1 MAQDRR
7 RLGVPVRLVAV
18 AVTSVLLLAA
28 GATAAFA
35 GGSTSPC
42 STRDQARFFRQWG
55 DPNSY
60 FLVPNGGFESGA
72 QDWWLS
78 GGAHVVWG
86 NEWYSVGGWADTK
99 SLRIPAGATAESRT
113 ICVGVG
119 EDSVRLFVKKPRV
132 AGAVLHVE
140 ATVRN
145 RDTDEVAQAAFDV
158 ESDVASS
165 GWVPTSVL
173 AIPNLLGSDGGQQE
187 LTLRFT
193 TLGTAAT
200 WYIDD
205 VFVDPW
211 KLR

>member
-18 AVTSVLLLAA
+18 AVMCALVLAA

-35 GGSTSPC
+35 GGTPHPC
-42 STRDQARFFRQWG
+42 STRDEARVFRLWG
-55 DPNSY
+55 DSNSY
-60 FLVPNGGFESGA
+60 FLMPNGGFESGA

-78 GGAHVVWG
+78 GGARVVWG
-86 NEWYSVGGWADTK
+86 NEPYSVRGWADTK

-132 AGAVLHVE
+132 AGSVLHVE

-145 RDTDEVAQAAFDV
+145 PDTGEVAQTAFDI
-158 ESDVASS
+158 ESDTASN
-165 GWVPTSVL
+165 GWVPSPIL
-173 AIPNLLGSDGGQQE
+173 AIPNLLGSGDGQQE

-193 TLGTAAT
+193 TFGAGT
-200 WYIDD
+200 WYVDD
-205 VFVDPW
+205 VYVDPW